1 MCTHSHTRTHT
12 EGNIKHWR
20 TDSISKYPN
29 CAPSKC
35 PRIDIRATFSSNV
48 SPKDSEH
55 NVTSAQSSGSH
66 NSTWG
71 VYTPSV
77 HLCNI
82 PSLPQGVVWG
92 RQKRNGG
99 FPGWDSSSLSL
110 VSSVHAF
117 FVFFFANKSP
127 HFTSF
132 SSSFYWQCVGLVRMN
147 CMISPVSDIHKALF
161 ISSLFFLRRKLRTLL
176 IFSAFFIYIYALS
189 IQNFPLQL
197 LWVREVF
204 WIIHI
209 PFKRNRKWKKI

>member
-1 MCTHSHTRTHT
+1 MHTCVRTHT

-20 TDSISKYPN
+20 TESISKYPN

-35 PRIDIRATFSSNV
+35 PRTDTRATFSWNMF
-48 SPKDSEH
+48 PKDSEH

-71 VYTPSV
+71 VYTPSD

-82 PSLPQGVVWG
+82 PSLPQGVEWG
-92 RQKRNGG
+92 RQRRNGG
-99 FPGWDSSSLSL
+99 FPGWGSSSLSL
-110 VSSVHAF
+110 VSSVRAF

-132 SSSFYWQCVGLVRMN
+132 SGSFYWQCVDLVRMN

-189 IQNFPLQL
+189 IQKFPLQL
-197 LWVREVF
+197 LCIREVF